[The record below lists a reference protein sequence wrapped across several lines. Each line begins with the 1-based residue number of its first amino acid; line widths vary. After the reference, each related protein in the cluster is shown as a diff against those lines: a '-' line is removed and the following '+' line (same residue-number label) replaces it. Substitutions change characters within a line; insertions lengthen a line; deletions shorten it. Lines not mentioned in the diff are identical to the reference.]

1 MKNNILDALKALGKF
16 LGMILRGLGYI
27 PFKIGDYLIEI
38 RFSSEI
44 EAEKALLLA
53 EAEKNK
59 PKKKRVVRKKKVAEI
74 VENKEF
80 IS

>member
-1 MKNNILDALKALGKF
+1 MKNNILDALKALGKL
-16 LGMILRGLGYI
+16 LGIIVWLIGYL
-27 PFKIGDYLIEI
+27 PFKSGEYLTS
-38 RFSSEI
+38 RKFSVEL

-74 VENKEF
+74 VENKE
-80 IS
+80 INS